1 MASFSPVGP
10 VPDPSASPVQGFTPR
25 VGPETIRE
33 DPLDP
38 LYLFD
43 LASRQARWA
52 SVRQAT
58 ITGNIANANTP
69 GYQAREV
76 EPFSAVM
83 NKTRLSMATTEPGHM
98 GVPFAGAETSKTKE
112 SDSWEV
118 TASGNSV
125 NLDQE
130 MLKAADVNR
139 TYTLNTNIVRAF
151 NRMIL
156 TSVRSS

>member
-1 MASFSPVGP
+1 M
-10 VPDPSASPVQGFTPR
+10 
-25 VGPETIRE
+25 
-33 DPLDP
+33 DP

-43 LASRQARWA
+43 LASRQAQWA
-52 SVRQAT
+52 SVRQAA

-69 GYQAREV
+69 GFKSMDV
-76 EPFSAVM
+76 EPFSSVLD
-83 NKTRLSMATTEPGHM
+83 KTHLSMAKTSDGH
-98 GVPFAGAETSKTKE
+98 VDIPLTGARSTKTQGT
-112 SDSWEV
+112 DSWEV
-118 TASGNSV
+118 SASGNSV

-156 TSVRSS
+156 TSVKG